1 MAKSSTDIAQLK
13 QAGADFNTAGANLN
27 KYLGDIEIYV
37 GEITNG
43 GLEGKAQQKLIST
56 YKTLSDELAKYP
68 KKLQQIGNS
77 LIQSAANEDA
87 VDTAAEEAAKISM

>member
-13 QAGADFNTAGANLN
+13 EAGAGFHTAGADLKKCLSN
-27 KYLGDIEIYV
+27 IEQYV

-56 YKTLSDELAKYP
+56 YRTLSDELEKYP
-68 KKLQQIGNS
+68 KKLNQIGDS